1 MNYSKIRKILI
12 LLSIGIMPIL
22 YFIAREGTLQIV
34 VGLLWIVSIAAIIV
48 VYRKTMKKHS
58 NDQGE
63 YFDASF
69 RDKDQRVPMDSI
81 EDEIDEKKKLD

>member
-22 YFIAREGTLQIV
+22 YFITKEGTWGIV

-48 VYRKTMKKHS
+48 VYRETMKKDP
-58 NDQGE
+58 NDQCE
-63 YFDASF
+63 YAKGGF
-69 RDKDQRVPMDSI
+69 RDKDERQSI
-81 EDEIDEKKKLD
+81 D

>member
-22 YFIAREGTLQIV
+22 YFITKEGNWGIV

-48 VYRKTMKKHS
+48 VYRETMKK
-58 NDQGE
+58 DPTDEGE
-63 YFDASF
+63 YTDGGF
-69 RDKDQRVPMDSI
+69 RDKDEREPMDDI
-81 EDEIDEKKKLD
+81 EDEIDEKK

>member
-22 YFIAREGTLQIV
+22 YFITKEGTWGIV

-48 VYRKTMKKHS
+48 VYRETMKKDP
-58 NDQGE
+58 NDQGKYAE
-63 YFDASF
+63 GGFL
-69 RDKDQRVPMDSI
+69 DKDQREPMD
-81 EDEIDEKKKLD
+81 